1 MTALDTNVLVRFLVE
16 DDAKQSAR
24 AAALVKRAVRDE
36 EPLFLAQIVVCE
48 TVWVLETAY
57 DFARDRI
64 AQVLGELL
72 RARHLAVEEAE
83 QVRRAL
89 DRYGEGRGDVAD
101 YLIAERAGAAGF
113 DKVATFDRDLLGE
126 PGFFEP

>member
-16 DDAKQSAR
+16 DDPKQSAR
-24 AAALVKRAVRDE
+24 AAALVKRAVRDQ
-36 EPLFLAQIVVCE
+36 EPLFLGQIVVCE

-57 DFARDRI
+57 GFDRTRI

-72 RARHLAVEEAE
+72 RARHLVVEEAE

-89 DRYGEGRGDVAD
+89 DRYTAAKGDVAD
-101 YLIAERAGAAGF
+101 YLIAERAHTAGF
-113 DKVATFDRDLLGE
+113 AKVATFDRDLHGE
-126 PGFFEP
+126 PEFFEP

>member
-24 AAALVKRAVRDE
+24 AAALVKQAARDE
-36 EPLFLAQIVVCE
+36 EGLFLAQIAVCE
-48 TVWVLETAY
+48 TVRVLETAY
-57 DFARDRI
+57 GFGRTRI
-64 AQVLGELL
+64 AEVLGDLL
-72 RARHLAVEEAE
+72 RARHLVVEEAE

-89 DRYGEGRGDVAD
+89 DRYGAGRGDVAD
-101 YLIAERAGAAGF
+101 YLISERAEAAGF
-113 DKVATFDRDLLGE
+113 QKVATFDRDLVGE